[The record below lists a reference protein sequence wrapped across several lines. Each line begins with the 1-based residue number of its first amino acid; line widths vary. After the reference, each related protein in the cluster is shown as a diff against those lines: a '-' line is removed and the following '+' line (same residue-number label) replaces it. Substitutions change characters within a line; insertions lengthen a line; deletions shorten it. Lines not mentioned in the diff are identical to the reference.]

1 MQNIQRSGRTNELF
15 AEELKK
21 RLPAVQA
28 EEKDTPNK
36 DIEKQLADD
45 RKDKSQEAVTEGTHE
60 VQLDSDR
67 KGPEEPALYEKLL
80 EGHREKEAGAI
91 TEKRLNDAP
100 AGGLY
105 PHRNPK
111 AHERTGDKRPINA
124 LPEELGSA
132 SDKAKRER
140 YEKAAKGGEP
150 RLLDENVGE
159 QLTNEKTTIKA
170 FNRSQQKTAEIARFK
185 GYVAY
190 KDSTDGGI
198 KTASQDKFAEVKKLD
213 TMMSSIM
220 EIAQASNRALNDD
233 ERAQIAAMKIRKSS
247 LLLK

>member
-1 MQNIQRSGRTNELF
+1 MHNIQRSGRTNDLF

-21 RLPAVQA
+21 RITLAKVT
-28 EEKDTPNK
+28 DTPDK
-36 DIEKQLADD
+36 TEEEQLKED
-45 RKDKSQEAVTEGTHE
+45 REDKGHEPTTVPPETHLE
-60 VQLDSDR
+60 DDR

-80 EGHREKEAGAI
+80 SEHREPKEAAAGI
-91 TEKRLNDAP
+91 TEQRLNDAP

-140 YEKAAKGGEP
+140 YEKAATSGEP
-150 RLLDENVGE
+150 RLVDQDVGE
-159 QLTNEKTTIKA
+159 QMSNEKTTIKA
-170 FNRSQQKTAEIARFK
+170 FNLSQKKTAEIAKFK
-185 GYVAY
+185 EYVAY
-190 KDSTDGGI
+190 KDATDGGV
-198 KTASQDKFAEVKKLD
+198 KTASMDKFAEVRELD
-213 TMMSSIM
+213 AMMSSIM
-220 EIAQASNRALNDD
+220 NIAQTANRALTDD
-233 ERAQIAAMKIRKSS
+233 ERAQIAALKVRKSS